1 MSKILA
7 QPTHSNLDEAQDASA
22 GGDPT
27 SPNTKFVSEKFRG
40 LLEGEKCIGNYSCAV
55 SLKILIQGRLYVT
68 TKRLCFH
75 SYFNDKTIFGKET
88 KIAIPFSNIKRME
101 KKSNVFVFPN
111 SISVVTKEGKEI
123 FITSFVYR
131 DQAYEVMHKQLEVTN
146 GGVLDSRRS
155 SEEQIGL

>member
-1 MSKILA
+1 
-7 QPTHSNLDEAQDASA
+7 
-22 GGDPT
+22 
-27 SPNTKFVSEKFRG
+27 
-40 LLEGEKCIGNYSCAV
+40 
-55 SLKILIQGRLYVT
+55 
-68 TKRLCFH
+68 
-75 SYFNDKTIFGKET
+75 
-88 KIAIPFSNIKRME
+88 ME

>member
-1 MSKILA
+1 MSQILA

-131 DQAYEVMHKQLEVTN
+131 DQAYEVMHKQLEFTN